1 MVKDLLDTLSSTSS
15 IKTNFTYSLS
25 SEILND
31 DLKLNIYRIIQ
42 EQINNIVKYSK
53 AKNVQVSITE
63 IDGIMNITTKDDGVG
78 FDTTVKRRGIGIS
91 NMLHRIE
98 LYNGAMEVI
107 SSPGNGCTID
117 Y

>member
-1 MVKDLLDTLSSTSS
+1 MLKDLLDTLSSTSS
-15 IKTNFTYSLS
+15 IKTNLTYSLS

-63 IDGIMNITTKDDGVG
+63 IDGILDITTKDDGVG
-78 FDTTVKRRGIGIS
+78 FDTTIKEEALAFPI
-91 NMLHRIE
+91 
-98 LYNGAMEVI
+98 
-107 SSPGNGCTID
+107 
-117 Y
+117 